1 MESVGVGRKSITL
14 RNKIGKQVNLNTPT
28 HYYVTDSY
36 APKALQNDKDTVPY
50 ETSNDWKFPND
61 VDEILSSSQT

>member
-1 MESVGVGRKSITL
+1 MTL
-14 RNKIGKQVNLNTPT
+14 RNKIRKKVNLNTPT

-50 ETSNDWKFPND
+50 ETSTDGKFPND
-61 VDEILSSSQT
+61 DDEILSSSQT